1 VALNCCDH
9 NHWPAILAN
18 VSRIKIAMDESKN
31 TNPTLVARET
41 LRQLASLRIPPT
53 PVNYHK
59 LYHQIAGIPD
69 EASDADLSNTDS
81 SENQTTNS
89 ATSVSENISNWGN
102 TLDILLRQ
110 LESKQGKLTLAKKKE
125 GLNRVLSK
133 YSKDSDQLHT
143 KLKGLIDSWGEL
155 VVSPPKSQT
164 GDTEQQA
171 AAIELKQMEIESTET
186 QLTNTDQSIDQEG
199 SVQLSAKQ
207 IVDILG
213 QVLEHI
219 VAKQIEDKDLAD
231 EAKELAQQVRFV
243 RNVSGMELF
252 VTCFQQFCNNFNG
265 YGKNHTTLQQGLLR
279 LLEMLMDSTVE
290 LLAEDQWIKG
300 HINQLRETMS
310 KPLNQD
316 AIEQAEQ
323 CLVAISKKQGLIR
336 SSLTEAKTTLKQ
348 MVTSIITNIE
358 ELTDSTGEYQEKL
371 ENYSEKISQTDDIEE
386 LNQLLGLIM
395 NDTRE
400 MQKSAHNYRSDFL
413 AARAEVSKAQ
423 DKITQ
428 LETELVQIN
437 EKVHEDHLTGIL
449 NRRGLDSAF
458 MRETARSA
466 RHYIPL
472 CYALLD
478 IDNFKKLNDTH
489 GHEVGDGALKYLVQS
504 IKETTRPE
512 DVVSRYGGEEF
523 VVLLPNTGIQEAF
536 EVLSRV
542 RRNLTKKLFLH
553 NNDRLLITFSA
564 GIAQF
569 QSGETQES
577 IFKRA
582 DEALYRAKN
591 AGKNQILIAE

>member
-1 VALNCCDH
+1 
-9 NHWPAILAN
+9 
-18 VSRIKIAMDESKN
+18 MDQSKN
-31 TNPTLVARET
+31 TNPTIVARET
-41 LRQLASLRIPPT
+41 LKQLASLKIPPT
-53 PVNYHK
+53 PVNYQK

-69 EASDADLSNTDS
+69 ETSESSVSNTDS
-81 SENQTTNS
+81 SENQANNS
-89 ATSVSENISNWGN
+89 ATSVSENSSSWGN
-102 TLDILLRQ
+102 TLDILLKQ
-110 LESKQGKLTLAKKKE
+110 LENKQGKLTIAKKRE
-125 GLNRVLSK
+125 GVNRVLIK

-155 VVSPPKSQT
+155 IVSPPKSQPS
-164 GDTEQQA
+164 DTEQQA
-171 AAIELKQMEIESTET
+171 TTIELEQTEIESTRT
-186 QLTNTDQSIDQEG
+186 QFANADQPLVQKE
-199 SVQLSAKQ
+199 SVQLSTKQ
-207 IVDILG
+207 IVDVLG
-213 QVLEHI
+213 QVLEHV

-243 RNVSGMELF
+243 QNASEMELF
-252 VTCFQQFCNNFNG
+252 ITCFQQFCNSFNS
-265 YGKNHTTLQQGLLR
+265 YGENHTTLQQGLLR
-279 LLEMLMDSTVE
+279 LLEMLMNSTGE
-290 LLAEDQWIKG
+290 LLAEEQWVKD

-310 KPLNQD
+310 KPLDQD

-336 SSLTEAKTTLKQ
+336 NSLTEAKTTLKQ
-348 MVTSIITNIE
+348 MVTSIIINIE
-358 ELTDSTGEYQEKL
+358 ELTDTTGEYQEKL
-371 ENYSEKISQTDDIEE
+371 ENYSEKISKTDDIEE

-395 NDTRE
+395 NDTKE
-400 MQKSAHNYRSDFL
+400 MQKSAHNYRNDFL

-428 LETELVQIN
+428 LETELVQVS

-458 MRETARSA
+458 VRETARSV
-466 RHYIPL
+466 RHHSPL

-489 GHEVGDGALKYLVQS
+489 GHKVGDDALKYLVQS
-504 IKETTRPE
+504 IRETTRPE

-523 VVLLPNTGIQEAF
+523 VVLLPNTRIQEAF

-542 RRNLTKKLFLH
+542 RRNLTKKFFLH
-553 NNDRLLITFSA
+553 DNNRLLITFSA

-582 DEALYRAKN
+582 DDALYRAKN